1 MSYCRR
7 SPLVRRIAPVGRTRG
22 EVREEFTSCRVVD
35 LPSAVQK
42 ITQRD
47 TMLDA
52 VDQVKHAF
60 DLGGA
65 VDDEGKPSGPS
76 VARRGNRV
84 RAGNGGGG

>member
-1 MSYCRR
+1 MEKYAR
-7 SPLVRRIAPVGRTRG
+7 
-22 EVREEFTSCRVVD
+22 EFTSCRVVD

-60 DLGGA
+60 DRGGA
-65 VDDEGKPSGPS
+65 VNDEGEPRPVGTR
-76 VARRGNRV
+76 AAADRV
-84 RAGNGGGG
+84 RAGNGGGGQAAG